1 MVSEVSGG
9 DYNHRLIIL
18 VKRLSW
24 AIKALCGLEKSNLKD
39 ERDGVIWSSIRNSLF
54 IWVIIFGGATFLFI
68 LFNDIFSGL
77 ELPDIFNPTLI
88 FSYLTVFFA
97 SGFLL
102 ESLSGLNAG
111 LCAGISLIISFTIV
125 TLLNVFVLIPI
136 SSAEESLTF
145 HDNDLR
151 GRVGRVLTSIP
162 VDGFGEV
169 LIESISGSIAKTAA
183 SFKNE
188 GIVSDT
194 KVLIIEV
201 KNGVIYVIPHQD

>member
-1 MVSEVSGG
+1 M
-9 DYNHRLIIL
+9 IL
-18 VKRLSW
+18 LNEY
-24 AIKALCGLEKSNLKD
+24 IL
-39 ERDGVIWSSIRNSLF
+39 
-54 IWVIIFGGATFLFI
+54 WVRITGI
-68 LFNDIFSGL
+68 L
-77 ELPDIFNPTLI
+77 NPTLI
-88 FSYLTVFFA
+88 FSFFA
-97 SGFLL
+97 YFFRVGF
-102 ESLSGLNAG
+102 GLNRWIG
-111 LCAGISLIISFTIV
+111 LNDVRLPISLLISFTII

-151 GRVGRVLTSIP
+151 GRVGRVLTSVP

-183 SFKNE
+183 SYKNE

-201 KNGVIYVIPHQD
+201 KNGVVYVMPHENE

>member
-1 MVSEVSGG
+1 MELFGVPLETIYLYGLIISGG
-9 DYNHRLIIL
+9 L
-18 VKRLSW
+18 
-24 AIKALCGLEKSNLKD
+24 
-39 ERDGVIWSSIRNSLF
+39 
-54 IWVIIFGGATFLFI
+54 TFLFI

-77 ELPDIFNPTLI
+77 ELPDQFNPTLI
-88 FSYLTVFFA
+88 FSFLTVFFA
-97 SGFLL
+97 SGFLF
-102 ESLSGLNAG
+102 ESVTGLNSGVIA
-111 LCAGISLIISFTIV
+111 AISLLISSSTV

-183 SFKNE
+183 SYKNE

-194 KVLIIEV
+194 RVLIIEV
-201 KNGVIYVIPHQD
+201 KNGVVYVLPHQN

>member
-1 MVSEVSGG
+1 MELFGVPLETIYLYG
-9 DYNHRLIIL
+9 LII
-18 VKRLSW
+18 S
-24 AIKALCGLEKSNLKD
+24 
-39 ERDGVIWSSIRNSLF
+39 GVL
-54 IWVIIFGGATFLFI
+54 TFLFI
-68 LFNDIFSGL
+68 LFNDIFTGL
-77 ELPDIFNPTLI
+77 ELPDQFNPTLI
-88 FSYLTVFFA
+88 FSFLTVFFA
-97 SGFLL
+97 SGFLFESVTGL
-102 ESLSGLNAG
+102 NSVVIAAISLLISLS
-111 LCAGISLIISFTIV
+111 TV

-136 SSAEESLTF
+136 SSAEESLAF

-188 GIVSDT
+188 GIASDT

-201 KNGVIYVIPHQD
+201 KNGVVYVMPHQN

>member
-1 MVSEVSGG
+1 MELFGVPLETI
-9 DYNHRLIIL
+9 YLY
-18 VKRLSW
+18 
-24 AIKALCGLEKSNLKD
+24 GL
-39 ERDGVIWSSIRNSLF
+39 
-54 IWVIIFGGATFLFI
+54 IIFGGLTFLFI

-88 FSYLTVFFA
+88 FSFLTVFFA

-102 ESLSGLNAG
+102 ESVTGLNS
-111 LCAGISLIISFTIV
+111 AGIAVISLLISVSIV

-151 GRVGRVLTSIP
+151 GRVGRVLTSVP
-162 VDGFGEV
+162 VNGFGEV

-183 SFKNE
+183 SYKNE
-188 GIVSDT
+188 EIVSDT

-201 KNGVIYVIPHQD
+201 KNGVIYVMPHENE

>member
-1 MVSEVSGG
+1 MELFGVPLETV
-9 DYNHRLIIL
+9 YLY
-18 VKRLSW
+18 
-24 AIKALCGLEKSNLKD
+24 GL
-39 ERDGVIWSSIRNSLF
+39 
-54 IWVIIFGGATFLFI
+54 IIFGGVTFLFI

-88 FSYLTVFFA
+88 FCFLTVFFA

-183 SFKNE
+183 SYKNE
-188 GIVSDT
+188 FF
-194 KVLIIEV
+194 LFFFIIRN
-201 KNGVIYVIPHQD
+201 KSLDGVIGIDT

>member
-1 MVSEVSGG
+1 MELFGVPLETV
-9 DYNHRLIIL
+9 YLY
-18 VKRLSW
+18 
-24 AIKALCGLEKSNLKD
+24 GL
-39 ERDGVIWSSIRNSLF
+39 
-54 IWVIIFGGATFLFI
+54 IIFGGVTFLFI

-88 FSYLTVFFA
+88 FCFLTVFFA

-183 SFKNE
+183 SYKNE

-201 KNGVIYVIPHQD
+201 KNGVIYVMPHQD

>member
-1 MVSEVSGG
+1 MELFGVPLQTI
-9 DYNHRLIIL
+9 YLY
-18 VKRLSW
+18 
-24 AIKALCGLEKSNLKD
+24 GL
-39 ERDGVIWSSIRNSLF
+39 
-54 IWVIIFGGATFLFI
+54 IIFGGLTFLFI

-77 ELPDIFNPTLI
+77 ELPDLLNPTLI
-88 FSYLTVFFA
+88 FSFLTVFFA

-102 ESLSGLNAG
+102 ESLTELNSVMNA
-111 LCAGISLIISFTIV
+111 AISLLISFSIV

-151 GRVGRVLTSIP
+151 GRVGRVLTSVP

-183 SFKNE
+183 SYQNE
-188 GIVSDT
+188 EIVSDT

-201 KNGVIYVIPHQD
+201 KNGVIYVMPHENE

>member
-1 MVSEVSGG
+1 MELFGVPLQTI
-9 DYNHRLIIL
+9 YLY
-18 VKRLSW
+18 
-24 AIKALCGLEKSNLKD
+24 GL
-39 ERDGVIWSSIRNSLF
+39 
-54 IWVIIFGGATFLFI
+54 IIFGGLTFLFI

-77 ELPDIFNPTLI
+77 ELPDLLNPTLI
-88 FSYLTVFFA
+88 LSFLTVFFA

-102 ESLSGLNAG
+102 ESLTELNSVMSA
-111 LCAGISLIISFTIV
+111 AISLLISFSIV

-151 GRVGRVLTSIP
+151 GRVGRVLTSVP

-183 SFKNE
+183 SYQNE
-188 GIVSDT
+188 EIVSDT

-201 KNGVIYVIPHQD
+201 KNGVIYVMPHENE

>member
-1 MVSEVSGG
+1 MDLFGVPVETI
-9 DYNHRLIIL
+9 YLY
-18 VKRLSW
+18 
-24 AIKALCGLEKSNLKD
+24 GL
-39 ERDGVIWSSIRNSLF
+39 
-54 IWVIIFGGATFLFI
+54 IIFGGLTFLFI
-68 LFNDIFSGL
+68 LFHDIFSGL
-77 ELPDIFNPTLI
+77 EMPDIFNPTLI
-88 FSYLTVFFA
+88 FSFLTVFFA

-102 ESLSGLNAG
+102 ESLTGLNSAMN
-111 LCAGISLIISFTIV
+111 AVISLLLALSIV

-151 GRVGRVLTSIP
+151 GRVGRVLTSVP

-183 SFKNE
+183 SYKNE
-188 GIVSDT
+188 EIVSDT

-201 KNGVIYVIPHQD
+201 KNGVIYVMPHENE

>member
-1 MVSEVSGG
+1 MELFGVPLETV
-9 DYNHRLIIL
+9 YLY
-18 VKRLSW
+18 
-24 AIKALCGLEKSNLKD
+24 GL
-39 ERDGVIWSSIRNSLF
+39 
-54 IWVIIFGGATFLFI
+54 IIFGGLTFLFI

-88 FSYLTVFFA
+88 FCFLTVFFA

-183 SFKNE
+183 SYKNE
-188 GIVSDT
+188 FF
-194 KVLIIEV
+194 LFFFIIRN
-201 KNGVIYVIPHQD
+201 KSLDGVIGIDT

>member
-1 MVSEVSGG
+1 MELFGVPLETI
-9 DYNHRLIIL
+9 YLY
-18 VKRLSW
+18 
-24 AIKALCGLEKSNLKD
+24 GL
-39 ERDGVIWSSIRNSLF
+39 
-54 IWVIIFGGATFLFI
+54 IIFGGLTFLFI

-88 FSYLTVFFA
+88 FSFLTVFFA

-102 ESLSGLNAG
+102 ESVTGLNS
-111 LCAGISLIISFTIV
+111 AGIAVIPLLISVSIV

-151 GRVGRVLTSIP
+151 GRVGRVLTSVP
-162 VDGFGEV
+162 VNGFGEV

-183 SFKNE
+183 SYKNE
-188 GIVSDT
+188 EIVSDT

-201 KNGVIYVIPHQD
+201 KNGVIYVMPHENE

>member
-1 MVSEVSGG
+1 MDLFGVPFETV
-9 DYNHRLIIL
+9 YLY
-18 VKRLSW
+18 
-24 AIKALCGLEKSNLKD
+24 GL
-39 ERDGVIWSSIRNSLF
+39 
-54 IWVIIFGGATFLFI
+54 IIFGGLTFLFI

-77 ELPDIFNPTLI
+77 ELPDILNPTLI
-88 FSYLTVFFA
+88 FSFLTVFFA

-102 ESLSGLNAG
+102 ESLTGLNSG
-111 LCAGISLIISFTIV
+111 WSAGISLLISFSIV

-145 HDNDLR
+145 HENDLR

-169 LIESISGSIAKTAA
+169 LIESLSGNIAKTAA
-183 SFKNE
+183 SYKNE
-188 GIVSDT
+188 GIISDT

-201 KNGVIYVIPHQD
+201 RNGVVYVLPHQD

>member
-1 MVSEVSGG
+1 MELFGVPLEIV
-9 DYNHRLIIL
+9 YLY
-18 VKRLSW
+18 
-24 AIKALCGLEKSNLKD
+24 GL
-39 ERDGVIWSSIRNSLF
+39 
-54 IWVIIFGGATFLFI
+54 IIFGGVTFLFI

-88 FSYLTVFFA
+88 FSFLTVFFA

-151 GRVGRVLTSIP
+151 GRIGRVLTSIP

-183 SFKNE
+183 SYKNE

-201 KNGVIYVIPHQD
+201 KNGVVYVMPHQD

>member
-1 MVSEVSGG
+1 MELFGVPLETV
-9 DYNHRLIIL
+9 YLY
-18 VKRLSW
+18 
-24 AIKALCGLEKSNLKD
+24 GL
-39 ERDGVIWSSIRNSLF
+39 
-54 IWVIIFGGATFLFI
+54 IIFGGLTFLFI

-77 ELPDIFNPTLI
+77 ELPDILNPTLI
-88 FSYLTVFFA
+88 FSFVTVFFS

-102 ESLSGLNAG
+102 ESLTGLNDVMIAV
-111 LCAGISLIISFTIV
+111 ISLLISFTIV

-151 GRVGRVLTSIP
+151 GRVGRVLTSVP

-183 SFKNE
+183 SYKNE

-201 KNGVIYVIPHQD
+201 KNGVVYVMPHENE

>member
-1 MVSEVSGG
+1 MELFGVPLETV
-9 DYNHRLIIL
+9 YLY
-18 VKRLSW
+18 
-24 AIKALCGLEKSNLKD
+24 GL
-39 ERDGVIWSSIRNSLF
+39 
-54 IWVIIFGGATFLFI
+54 IIFGGLTFLFI

-77 ELPDIFNPTLI
+77 ELPDILNPTLI
-88 FSYLTVFFA
+88 FSFLTVFF
-97 SGFLL
+97 SCGFLL
-102 ESLSGLNAG
+102 ESLTGLNDVMIAV
-111 LCAGISLIISFTIV
+111 ISLLISFTIV

-151 GRVGRVLTSIP
+151 GRVGRVLTSVP

-183 SFKNE
+183 SYKNE

-201 KNGVIYVIPHQD
+201 KNGVVYVMPHENE

>member
-1 MVSEVSGG
+1 MELFGVPLETI
-9 DYNHRLIIL
+9 YLY
-18 VKRLSW
+18 
-24 AIKALCGLEKSNLKD
+24 GL
-39 ERDGVIWSSIRNSLF
+39 
-54 IWVIIFGGATFLFI
+54 IIFGGLTFLFI

-88 FSYLTVFFA
+88 FSFLTVFFA

-102 ESLSGLNAG
+102 ESVTGLNSVMIAV
-111 LCAGISLIISFTIV
+111 ISLLISLSIV

-151 GRVGRVLTSIP
+151 GRVGRVLTSVP
-162 VDGFGEV
+162 VNGFGEV

-183 SFKNE
+183 SYKNE
-188 GIVSDT
+188 EIVSDT

-201 KNGVIYVIPHQD
+201 KNGVIYVMPHENE

>member
-1 MVSEVSGG
+1 MELFGVPLETV
-9 DYNHRLIIL
+9 YLY
-18 VKRLSW
+18 
-24 AIKALCGLEKSNLKD
+24 GL
-39 ERDGVIWSSIRNSLF
+39 
-54 IWVIIFGGATFLFI
+54 IIFGGLTFLFI

-77 ELPDIFNPTLI
+77 ELPDILNPTLI
-88 FSYLTVFFA
+88 FSFLTVFFS

-102 ESLSGLNAG
+102 ESLTGLNGVMIAVT
-111 LCAGISLIISFTIV
+111 SLFISFTIV

-151 GRVGRVLTSIP
+151 GRVGRVLTSVP

-183 SFKNE
+183 SYKNE

-201 KNGVIYVIPHQD
+201 KNGVVYVMPHENE

>member
-1 MVSEVSGG
+1 MVSEVNGG
-9 DYNHRLIIL
+9 DYNHILIML
-18 VKRLSW
+18 VKHLSW
-24 AIKALCGLEKSNLKD
+24 AIKAVCGLEKSNLKD
-39 ERDGVIWSSIRNSLF
+39 ERDGVIRSSIRNCLF
-54 IWVIIFGGATFLFI
+54 IRINYIRGVTFLFI

-88 FSYLTVFFA
+88 FSFLTVFFA

-183 SFKNE
+183 SYKNE

-201 KNGVIYVIPHQD
+201 KNGVVYVMPHQD